1 MGKTVTKKK
10 NVGFENMSGG
20 INLGLRNDFVAH
32 YVFLKSKT
40 ALKGLICSMMS
51 LKPSEVVS
59 VQVLNTVNYG
69 EYVDKVIILDIKVE
83 LNGSEFID
91 IEIQVYLDEFWE
103 KRSLLYL
110 CRTYNEGIGS
120 GEDYGKLKP
129 TTLITI
135 TDRNLGLDA
144 EENYPEFYAQYC
156 FLNIKN
162 YQKYSDLLSVKT
174 LYLNKTGLA
183 DDDDI
188 REGRVFWAKMFLA
201 TTWEEIKALSKN
213 GRAFMEAAKELY
225 NANMISEE
233 RTVMEAHQRYLAIQN
248 GQKAYYEREIA
259 EMQEEMSEKDKT
271 ITDLRIVVDDRDTVI
286 EDQKAMLEEKDVM
299 LEEKNAEI
307 DRLKAL
313 LMKEN
318 T

>member
-10 NVGFENMSGG
+10 YVGFENMSGN
-20 INLGLRNDFVAH
+20 IELGLRNDFVAH
-32 YVFLKSKT
+32 YVFLKSKA

-120 GEDYGKLKP
+120 GEDYSKLKP

-144 EENYPEFYAQYC
+144 EEKYPEFYAQYC

-162 YQKYSDLLSVKT
+162 HQKYSDLLSVKT
-174 LYLNKTGLA
+174 LYLNKTKLA
-183 DDDDI
+183 EDDDI

-248 GQKAYYEREIA
+248 GQKAYYEREI
-259 EMQEEMSEKDKT
+259 SERDNTIAAKDKT
-271 ITDLRIVVDDRDTVI
+271 IADLKNVVDDRDAVI
-286 EDQKAMLEEKDVM
+286 EDQKA
-299 LEEKNAEI
+299 EI
-307 DRLKAL
+307 ARLKA
-313 LMKEN
+313 MIGEN
-318 T
+318 GRPD

>member
-20 INLGLRNDFVAH
+20 ISLGLRNDFVAH

-120 GEDYGKLKP
+120 GEDYSKLKP

-144 EENYPEFYAQYC
+144 EEEFPEFYAQYC
-156 FLNIKN
+156 LLNIKN
-162 YQKYSDLLSVKT
+162 HQKYSDLLSVKT
-174 LYLNKTGLA
+174 LYLNKTDIA

-188 REGRVFWAKMFLA
+188 RAGRVFWAKMFLA

-259 EMQEEMSEKDKT
+259 EMKEEMDKTIVAKDKT
-271 ITDLRIVVDDRDTVI
+271 IADLKNVVDDRDAVI
-286 EDQKAMLEEKDVM
+286 EDQKV
-299 LEEKNAEI
+299 EI
-307 DRLKAL
+307 ERLKAM

>member
-10 NVGFENMSGG
+10 NVGFENMSGS
-20 INLGLRNDFVAH
+20 IDLGLRNDFVAH

-40 ALKGLICSMMS
+40 ELKGLICSMMS

-59 VQVLNTVNYG
+59 VQDLNTVNYG

-83 LNGSEFID
+83 LNESEFID

-135 TDRNLGLDA
+135 TDRNLGLEA
-144 EENYPEFYAQYC
+144 EEKYPEFYAQYC

-248 GQKAYYEREIA
+248 GQKAYYEREI
-259 EMQEEMSEKDKT
+259 SERDNTIAAKDKT
-271 ITDLRIVVDDRDTVI
+271 ID
-286 EDQKAMLEEKDVM
+286 DQKVM
-299 LEEKNAEI
+299 LEEKEAEI
-307 DRLKAL
+307 ERLKAM
-313 LMKEN
+313 LMKESN
-318 T
+318 

>member
-10 NVGFENMSGG
+10 YVGFENMSGS
-20 INLGLRNDFVAH
+20 IDLGLRNDFVAH

-69 EYVDKVIILDIKVE
+69 EYVDKVIVLDIKVE

-120 GEDYGKLKP
+120 GEDYSKLKP

-144 EENYPEFYAQYC
+144 EEKYPEFYAHYC

-162 YQKYSDLLSVKT
+162 HQKYSDLLSVKT
-174 LYLNKTGLA
+174 LYLNKTELA
-183 DDDDI
+183 EDDDI

-248 GQKAYYEREIA
+248 GQKAYYEREI
-259 EMQEEMSEKDKT
+259 SERDNTIAAKDKT
-271 ITDLRIVVDDRDTVI
+271 ITDLKNVVDARDAVI
-286 EDQKAMLEEKDVM
+286 EDQKA
-299 LEEKNAEI
+299 EI
-307 DRLKAL
+307 ARLKA
-313 LMKEN
+313 MIGGNGCPDQK
-318 T
+318 

>member
-10 NVGFENMSGG
+10 NVGFENMSGS
-20 INLGLRNDFVAH
+20 IDLGLRNDFVAH

-120 GEDYGKLKP
+120 GEDYSKLKP

-135 TDRNLGLDA
+135 TDRNLGLDV
-144 EENYPEFYAQYC
+144 EERFPEFYAQYC

-162 YQKYSDLLSVKT
+162 HQKYSDLLSVKT
-174 LYLNKTGLA
+174 LYLNKTDIA
-183 DDDDI
+183 EDDDI
-188 REGRVFWAKMFLA
+188 KEGRVFWAKMSLA

-213 GRAFMEAAKELY
+213 GEAFMEAAEQLY

-248 GQKAYYEREIA
+248 GQKAYYEREI
-259 EMQEEMSEKDKT
+259 SERDNTIAAKDKT
-271 ITDLRIVVDDRDTVI
+271 IADLKNVVDDRDAVI
-286 EDQKAMLEEKDVM
+286 EDQKA
-299 LEEKNAEI
+299 EI
-307 DRLKAL
+307 ARLKT
-313 LMKEN
+313 MIGEN
-318 T
+318 GRPD